1 MATVD
6 TTPGAADTAP
16 LRALTDMVRAMFP
29 HPSFPAGP
37 YERCAQSILDA
48 AADDVRFRTQLEQGL
63 RDLDVVGGAP
73 FGSLD
78 EAKALE
84 VLRAISTTEFFE
96 GVRSRVVTSLYDDKE
111 VWSLLGYEGASYD
124 QGGYLERGFADLDW
138 LPDPRIEEAS

>member
-6 TTPGAADTAP
+6 TTGTADAAA

-29 HPSFPAGP
+29 HPAFPDGP

-48 AADDVRFRTQLEQGL
+48 AGDDVRFRTQLEQGL
-63 RDLDVVGGAP
+63 RDLDVVGGGP

-78 EAKALE
+78 GDVQLE
-84 VLRAISTTEFFE
+84 VLRSISSTEFFG

-111 VWSLLGYEGASYD
+111 VWSLLGYEGASYE
-124 QGGYLERGFADLDW
+124 QGGYLERGFDDLDW